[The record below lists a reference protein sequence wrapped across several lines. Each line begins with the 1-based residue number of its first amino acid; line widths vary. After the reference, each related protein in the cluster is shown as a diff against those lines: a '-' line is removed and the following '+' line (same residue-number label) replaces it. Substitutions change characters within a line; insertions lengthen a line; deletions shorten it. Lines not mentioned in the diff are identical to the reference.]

1 VLTDGSATRRR
12 APAVGAL
19 VWTLAWVLAAVVA
32 GVWWLWPTL
41 TGADDDVD
49 VLVVG
54 DGMLADARRPIE
66 LRIREEGFT
75 VEWREATGLCDD
87 IGALATLIE
96 ATDPGRVVVAL
107 DDRPACPEAAI
118 TAMRGAE
125 RLVVVAG
132 GGPDPA
138 SLAEA
143 GFDIVDPTRLLGAP
157 GGPVTM
163 PCEWWEQPCPPEGTV
178 VRGADGGLTEAGGG
192 RLARVLAAA
201 L

>member
-1 VLTDGSATRRR
+1 VLTDGFGRPLGARG
-12 APAVGAL
+12 VGVL
-19 VWTLAWVLAAVVA
+19 LWGLAAVVAVAA

-54 DGMLADARRPIE
+54 DGMLADARRSIE
-66 LRIREEGFT
+66 LRIREEGFN
-75 VEWREATGLCDD
+75 VEWHEAAGLCDD
-87 IGALATLIE
+87 IGALEALIE

-107 DDRPACPEAAI
+107 TDGPACPQAAA
-118 TAMRGAE
+118 TVMSSAD

-132 GGPDPA
+132 GGAD
-138 SLAEA
+138 LAVLDAA
-143 GFDIVDPTRLLGAP
+143 GFDIVDPTRLIGAP
-157 GGPVTM
+157 GGQVTL
-163 PCEWWEQPCPPEGTV
+163 PCEWWEQPCPPEGIV
-178 VRGADGGLTEAGGG
+178 VRDADGRLTEAGGG